1 MVSKQQLFN
10 QTKKIV
16 KKAAANERRRPFN
29 PNSTG
34 SRIGSAIGS
43 RYGPGGAA
51 LGMKAGD
58 FVNRV
63 IGKGDYT
70 ITGNSLMRGNLS
82 KSSQIPFF
90 TPDGKR
96 GLRVTEREYLGDIR
110 SGTLVSG
117 STTFDLATFAINPGL
132 ASTFPWLSALANNF
146 DQWQPNGIIFEFRS
160 TSSTFNGSS
169 QALGTVIAA
178 TEYDVVDP
186 PFSTK
191 VEMENSDYAMSC
203 AASEH
208 MIHAIECN
216 PRERQRQLY
225 SIRNGDVPTN
235 DIQRNYDLGN
245 FQIATQGMS
254 VAGVNLGELWV
265 SYDITFYKKQLFTS
279 LGSSILWASLQS
291 RVSALPTN
299 NSWVGPNPLVLGN
312 YQPSHVDGAGTFGML
327 FPKTLTGSAFR
338 IDFQNDSVSGTPTLP
353 TWTLTNCTEIDLDN
367 AGVGIFVTDRVRGC
381 VGVVVS
387 NDLPWGITF
396 SSASFLATTPVFS
409 QFSITQINPAWVTAP
424 GAVPP

>member
-10 QTKKIV
+10 QTKKLV

-34 SRIGSAIGS
+34 SKIGSAIGS

-58 FVNRV
+58 FLNRIV
-63 IGKGDYT
+63 GKGDYT
-70 ITGNSLMRGNLS
+70 IQGNSLMRGNLQ

-110 SGTLVSG
+110 SGALVSG
-117 STTFDLATFAINPGL
+117 SSGFSLDTFAINPGL
-132 ASTFPWLSALANNF
+132 ASTFPWLSSLANNF
-146 DQWQPNGIIFEFRS
+146 DQWQPNGIVFEFRS
-160 TSSTFNGSS
+160 TSSTFNGTS

-178 TEYDVVDP
+178 TEYDVVDL

-203 AASEH
+203 AASES
-208 MIHAIECN
+208 MIHAIECS
-216 PRERQRQLY
+216 PKERQRQLY
-225 SIRNGDVPTN
+225 SIRNGAVPSN
-235 DIQRNYDLGN
+235 DIQRNYDLAN

-254 VAGVNLGELWV
+254 TAGVNLGELWV

-279 LGSSILWASLQS
+279 LGNQILWTTM
-291 RVSALPTN
+291 SAVNTAGALCDN
-299 NSWVGPNPLVLGN
+299 NHWLGTPPVVPHGN
-312 YQPSHVDGAGTFGML
+312 YRPISVIDGAGTLGL
-327 FPKTLTGSAFR
+327 EFPKTLAGSTFLLNLR
-338 IDFQNDSVSGTPTLP
+338 TFSTSGIPFQPTATYANCVNEPAILTFNDAPAGTTL
-353 TWTLTNCTEIDLDN
+353 NFII
-367 AGVGIFVTDRVRGC
+367 AVRVT
-381 VGVVVS
+381 
-387 NDLPWGITF
+387 NDLPWAITLSSGGIFATGPK
-396 SSASFLATTPVFS
+396 SSFLSV
-409 QFSITQINPAWVTAP
+409 TQMNPAMD
-424 GAVPP
+424 